1 MNDIL
6 LIPDIHGRT
15 FWRDAIENTSWSHVV
30 FLGDYTDPYPYEGIS
45 PEEAHNNF
53 IDILHYT
60 VDHRDQTTLLLGNH
74 DMHYKS
80 QVFRE
85 LAQGSRYSYKLAKRY
100 EYLFDTFS
108 GFFSMAYD
116 VEYDGVK
123 CLITHAGVVP
133 GWYQRHAKLIGELN
147 AVNLNR
153 LTESYEGMAALSEI
167 GSIRGGLDPCGGP
180 LWADCNEMAP
190 MDGAPFQI
198 FGHTQSLDGQPVV
211 TPHFACIDTHRAYLL
226 SEVLAMRKEKLH
238 G

>member
-1 MNDIL
+1 
-6 LIPDIHGRT
+6 
-15 FWRDAIENTSWSHVV
+15 
-30 FLGDYTDPYPYEGIS
+30 
-45 PEEAHNNF
+45 
-53 IDILHYT
+53 
-60 VDHRDQTTLLLGNH
+60 
-74 DMHYKS
+74 
-80 QVFRE
+80 
-85 LAQGSRYSYKLAKRY
+85 
-100 EYLFDTFS
+100 
-108 GFFSMAYD
+108 MAYD

-190 MDGAPFQI
+190 MDGGPFQI

-226 SEVLAMRKEKLH
+226 SEVLAMR
-238 G
+238 